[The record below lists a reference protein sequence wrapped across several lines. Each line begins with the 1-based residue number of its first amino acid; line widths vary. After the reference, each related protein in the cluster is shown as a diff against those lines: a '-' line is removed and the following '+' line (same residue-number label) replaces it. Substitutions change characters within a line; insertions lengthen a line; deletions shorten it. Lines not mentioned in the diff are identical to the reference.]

1 MILCDSNVLIELFKG
16 NKNTLE
22 TLKSIGSKNIGISA
36 VSLMELFFGARNKQE
51 LALIKDNLSMH
62 HIFQIN
68 KNTSEIAVDLIYKYS
83 KSHGLD
89 IPDALIAATA
99 LDHQITLFTYN
110 IKDFKFIENINLYRF
125 E

>member
-110 IKDFKFIENINLYRF
+110 LKDFKFIENINLYRY

>member
-99 LDHQITLFTYN
+99 LDYQITLFTYN
-110 IKDFKFIENINLYRF
+110 IKDFKFIENINLYRY